1 MCFDAFK
8 EEYLVTYMFA
18 SSVPNF
24 SGDVYSKEACV
35 RECVSKY
42 DTEYKQSTSK
52 TEEKQQAIQHPNA
65 RPIKQKKK
73 KTGGETVSVPNESRN
88 HKK

>member
-1 MCFDAFK
+1 MFIQK
-8 EEYLVTYMFA
+8 RLVY
-18 SSVPNF
+18 VN
-24 SGDVYSKEACV
+24 VYP
-35 RECVSKY
+35 
-42 DTEYKQSTSK
+42 STTQNINKASK

-73 KTGGETVSVPNESRN
+73 TGPVSVPNESRN

>member
-1 MCFDAFK
+1 ML

-35 RECVSKY
+35 RKCASKH

-52 TEEKQQAIQHPNA
+52 TEEKQQAIQHTNT

-73 KTGGETVSVPNESRN
+73 RGETVSIPNESRN

>member
-1 MCFDAFK
+1 MHILMCFDAFK

-42 DTEYKQSTSK
+42 DTEYKQSIKDWRKTTSN
-52 TEEKQQAIQHPNA
+52 TTPECSPN
-65 RPIKQKKK
+65 
-73 KTGGETVSVPNESRN
+73 
-88 HKK
+88 

>member
-35 RECVSKY
+35 CKMC
-42 DTEYKQSTSK
+42 
-52 TEEKQQAIQHPNA
+52 IQVRH
-65 RPIKQKKK
+65 RI
-73 KTGGETVSVPNESRN
+73 
-88 HKK
+88 